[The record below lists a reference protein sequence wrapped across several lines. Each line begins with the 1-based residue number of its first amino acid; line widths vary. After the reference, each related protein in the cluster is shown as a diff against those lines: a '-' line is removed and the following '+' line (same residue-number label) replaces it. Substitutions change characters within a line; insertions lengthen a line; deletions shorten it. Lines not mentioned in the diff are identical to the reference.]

1 MNVSLP
7 VFESVSVSWS
17 AWRRLVVAGAW
28 VVMMCGGG
36 SGAMAQDRIQERVL
50 DDFDDASAWSVV
62 ATDDVKASLRGVPGA
77 GGNAGDRAL
86 CLDFDFGRVTGY
98 VALRRR
104 LPIAFPARFDIGFDV
119 RGTMPQN
126 ALQLKFSDAS
136 GDNVWWAQR
145 RDYQPP
151 QQWQRLR
158 VRQRQV
164 EFAWGPATDKV
175 LRRTEWVE
183 FVIATGGGPAE
194 GAGDP
199 GANKGS
205 LCVDRLSLRE
215 LPAPP
220 QVAPTP
226 VARAS
231 SSLPGHAPFGGL
243 VASYDSEVKAG
254 APGAAV
260 ADWEPERRD
269 AEPTLTV
276 DYGTLHEF
284 SALLLHWRPGAAAA
298 RYTIEASDDG
308 VAWRPVQRVER
319 ARGELQAHWL
329 GESEA
334 RYLRLR
340 FERGAAAAY
349 AAPIALRGIE
359 LRNALSPNA
368 FFTLL
373 AARAPRGAY
382 PRAYG
387 GEQSYWTVL
396 GVEGARIASLL
407 SEDGVLEPVPGV
419 GALEP
424 LLITH
429 ERDDKAGKVLG
440 WHDAQIEH
448 TLVDGVLPMPRVH
461 WRAGDFA
468 LAVEAFGDGTPDAAQ
483 ALASYRVRN
492 VGTRTRSVTLA
503 LAWRPF
509 QANPPTQFLA
519 HPGGASAVRE
529 LDWDGQALRVNGLPR
544 VRPLTRPDAVRLEP
558 LAAGQL
564 TAWAGER
571 GGLDAAARPQR
582 IADPAG
588 YASAALS
595 YRLTLKPGEERVIG
609 VALPVRGSPVAPSA
623 AAFAQHEAR
632 VAQAWRQRLGGV
644 TLTGGAEVQEVA
656 RTLRTALGHILVNRS
671 GPALQPGARAYA
683 RSWIRDGAMT
693 SSALLRLGRDDVA
706 RDFLRWYAPFQ
717 FANGKVPCCA
727 TVRGADPVP
736 ENDSHGELAYA
747 AADLWR
753 YTHDAALARAMWP
766 HVRAAIDYM
775 EQLRQSQR
783 NDANRG
789 AEHAGYF
796 GMMPPSISHEGYSDK
811 AAYSYWDDHWAW
823 IGYRSAVELAQGL
836 GLNDEAARIAAQ
848 RDEFR
853 HDLLASIAATAQR
866 YKLDVLAGAAD
877 RGDFDPTSS
886 TIALSPG
893 GLLGTLP
900 DALVRNT
907 FERYW
912 REFEQRRAD
921 DAAGVRHGDGA
932 YTPYEWRVV
941 GSLVRLGQRERAL
954 DALRYFYR
962 DRRPAGWRQWA
973 EVVLRNAR
981 EPRFLGDMPHGWV
994 ASDHI
999 RSVLDLFAYEH
1010 EGERSLVLAA
1020 GVPMAWL
1027 RDGEGVAIAG
1037 LRTPYGMVSWR
1048 ARGFDTSARTAEVGS
1063 ARTAEVGSARTGE
1076 VGSAR
1081 TGEVG
1086 SARTGEVG
1094 STRTGGRVEFE
1105 VSGLREMPPGGL
1117 WLRGPWPAN
1126 ARVAIDGVAVPG
1138 AADAIRLP
1146 ATTARVRV
1154 EWTGP

>member
-1 MNVSLP
+1 MNVLGLRGLP
-7 VFESVSVSWS
+7 T
-17 AWRRLVVAGAW
+17 WRRLIVVCAW
-28 VVMMCGGG
+28 VATMLGGG
-36 SGAMAQDRIQERVL
+36 DVNAQAQARIAERVL

-62 ATDDVKASLRGVPGA
+62 ATDDVKASLRVVPGA
-77 GGNAGDRAL
+77 GGGARDRAL
-86 CLDFDFGRVTGY
+86 CLEFDFGRVTGY
-98 VALRRR
+98 VALRRK
-104 LPIAFPARFDIGFDV
+104 LPIDFPARFDLGFDV
-119 RGTMPQN
+119 RGTMPPN

-136 GDNVWWAQR
+136 GDNVWWMQR
-145 RDYQPP
+145 PDYQPP
-151 QQWQRLR
+151 AQWQHQR
-158 VRQRQV
+158 VRQRHV
-164 EFAWGPATDKV
+164 GFAWGPTQDKV

-183 FVIATGGGPAE
+183 FVVATGGGP
-194 GAGDP
+194 GDGQP
-199 GANKGS
+199 NRGS

-215 LPAPP
+215 LPPPP

-231 SSLPGHAPFGGL
+231 SSRDGHAPFDGL
-243 VASYDSEVKAG
+243 IASYDSDIKLR
-254 APGAAV
+254 AAA
-260 ADWEPERRD
+260 ADWEPLARD

-276 DYGTLHEF
+276 DYGVAHEF
-284 SALLLHWRPGAAAA
+284 SALLLHWRPGAEAV

-308 VAWRPVQRVER
+308 VAWQTLQHVAR
-319 ARGELQAHWL
+319 ARGALQANWL

-340 FERGAAAAY
+340 FDRRRDAPAAT
-349 AAPIALRGIE
+349 IALRGIE

-368 FFTLL
+368 FFTMLGG
-373 AARAPRGAY
+373 RAPRGLY
-382 PRAYG
+382 PRAYA

-424 LLITH
+424 LLIAH
-429 ERDDKAGKVLG
+429 DPQANAPDGAGQVLG
-440 WHDAQIEH
+440 WRDAQIEQA
-448 TLVDGVLPMPRVH
+448 LIDGELPMPRVH
-461 WRAGDFA
+461 WRAGDFT
-468 LAVEAFGDGTPDAAQ
+468 LDVQAFGEGTPDAAQ

-492 VGTRTRSVTLA
+492 VGTRARSVTLA

-519 HPGGASAVRE
+519 YPGGASPVRE
-529 LDWDGQALRVNGLPR
+529 LEWDGRALRVNGALR
-544 VRPLTRPDAVRLEP
+544 VLPLTRPDAVSLEP
-558 LAAGQL
+558 LAAGQV
-564 TAWAGER
+564 TAWVGEPPGLREGR
-571 GGLDAAARPQR
+571 GVPAAQR
-582 IADPAG
+582 QRMVDPAG

-609 VALPVRGSPVAPSA
+609 VALPVRGAPPAPPQA
-623 AAFAQHEAR
+623 ALAQREAQ
-632 VAQAWRQRLGGV
+632 VAQAWRARLGGV
-644 TLTGGAEVQEVA
+644 TLHGGEEVQEVA

-671 GPALQPGARAYA
+671 GPAVQPGARAYA

-693 SSALLRLGRDDVA
+693 STALLRLGRDDVA

-727 TVRGADPVP
+727 TLRGADPVP

-747 AADLWR
+747 AAELWH

-766 HVRAAIDYM
+766 HVRAALDYM
-775 EQLRQSQR
+775 EQLRQSER
-783 NDANRG
+783 GIANRS
-789 AEHAGYF
+789 AERGGYF

-836 GLNDEAARIAAQ
+836 GLNDEARRIAVQ

-853 HDLLASIAATAQR
+853 RDLLASINTTAQR

-912 REFEQRRAD
+912 RDFEQRRAD
-921 DAAGVRHGDGA
+921 DAAGIRHGDGA

-941 GSLVRLGQRERAL
+941 GSLVRLDQRERAL
-954 DALRYFYR
+954 EALRYFYR

-973 EVVLRNAR
+973 EVVLRNVR

-999 RSVLDLFAYEH
+999 RAVLDLFAYEH

-1027 RDGEGVAIAG
+1027 REGDGVAIDG
-1037 LRTPYGMVSWR
+1037 LQTPYGTLAWR
-1048 ARGFDTSARTAEVGS
+1048 ARASENRAEFDVR
-1063 ARTAEVGSARTGE
+1063 
-1076 VGSAR
+1076 
-1081 TGEVG
+1081 
-1086 SARTGEVG
+1086 
-1094 STRTGGRVEFE
+1094 
-1105 VSGLREMPPGGL
+1105 GLREMPPGGL
-1117 WLRGPWPAN
+1117 WLRGPWPAD
-1126 ARVAIDGVAVPG
+1126 AKVTIDGAAVAGP
-1138 AADAIRLP
+1138 ADAIRLP
-1146 ATTARVRV
+1146 STTAQVRI
-1154 EWTGP
+1154 EWSRRP